1 MAEPEDKG
9 PGAAGPRQSVSLL
22 CCHAAFFHLGWRSP
36 HQAPPG
42 VRSSALVAWEEP
54 LLQAAGLCTGYRA
67 EYRLQGRVQGAEPST
82 GCRAV
87 HRAQSRV
94 QAATGCRAVHR
105 AQSRVQAAGLC
116 TGHRAEYRLQGC
128 AQGTEPSTGCYRLQ
142 GCAQGTEPS
151 TGCYRLQGCAQG
163 TEPSTGC
170 YRLQGCAQ
178 GTEPSTGCY
187 RLQGCAQGAE
197 PCPGCRAE
205 HRLQRCAQ
213 PRRAA
218 VAPREVCPC
227 ARRGRCQGQGVPGQE
242 PLPSRQVQ
250 AVGLRRAHGAA
261 SMTSPGTKA
270 SWLSQ
275 PTVKSVLVYRN
286 GDPFFPGRRIVIH
299 EKKVSNFDVFLKEV
313 TGGVQAPFGAVRNIY
328 TPRGGHRVRQLEE
341 LQSGEQYV
349 AGGREAFKKLNYLDI
364 GETKKKPVEVNNEV
378 KPVTHSRITASARFR
393 KPLQEPYTILLY
405 TVDGKLVQNGSDL
418 ENGQIYVA
426 VGREKFKKLPYGDL
440 LSKSTTR
447 RPQGS
452 KTSVQPPTVGSQKSK
467 GSGNDGQ
474 SKSTIGS
481 SDQGENS
488 SSPQLPKRKDK
499 KTQKPE
505 NSVSGQHFSNHS
517 TKVKQTVK
525 ASTGVLQD
533 NDEDIYKARKEESE
547 MWEAVEVQ
555 EDEDTLV
562 EVPLDQRPAETV
574 DEEENVEEENDR
586 GEEAYKGEE
595 KYPELN
601 GEETV
606 ETDKETT
613 EVEENKKKLNENY
626 EDETRETQNV
636 DQAEEKEL
644 IHLNGKNSEGNG
656 EGMEHLNYQGDLQPE
671 EEIKEDAGSQ
681 NQVDPGL
688 ENTSTNPRV
697 TVTSPQESEKNDQ
710 STDCAA
716 VA

>member
-1 MAEPEDKG
+1 
-9 PGAAGPRQSVSLL
+9 
-22 CCHAAFFHLGWRSP
+22 
-36 HQAPPG
+36 
-42 VRSSALVAWEEP
+42 
-54 LLQAAGLCTGYRA
+54 
-67 EYRLQGRVQGAEPST
+67 
-82 GCRAV
+82 
-87 HRAQSRV
+87 
-94 QAATGCRAVHR
+94 
-105 AQSRVQAAGLC
+105 
-116 TGHRAEYRLQGC
+116 
-128 AQGTEPSTGCYRLQ
+128 
-142 GCAQGTEPS
+142 
-151 TGCYRLQGCAQG
+151 
-163 TEPSTGC
+163 
-170 YRLQGCAQ
+170 
-178 GTEPSTGCY
+178 
-187 RLQGCAQGAE
+187 
-197 PCPGCRAE
+197 
-205 HRLQRCAQ
+205 
-213 PRRAA
+213 
-218 VAPREVCPC
+218 
-227 ARRGRCQGQGVPGQE
+227 
-242 PLPSRQVQ
+242 
-250 AVGLRRAHGAA
+250 
-261 SMTSPGTKA
+261 MTSPGTKA

-275 PTVKSVLVYRN
+275 PNVKSVLVYRN

-364 GETKKKPVEVNNEV
+364 GETKKKPAEVNNEV

-393 KPLQEPYTILLY
+393 KPLQEPYTIFLIANGDLISPAVRLLIPRKTLNHWDHILEMVTGKVTLRSGAVHRLY

-440 LSKSTTR
+440 LSKSTTK

-452 KTSVQPPTVGSQKSK
+452 KTSVLPPIVGSRKSK
-467 GSGNDGQ
+467 GSGNDGK

-481 SDQGENS
+481 SDWEENS

-499 KTQKPE
+499 KSQNRE
-505 NSVSGQHFSNHS
+505 NTVSRQHFSNHS

-533 NDEDIYKARKEESE
+533 NGEDIYKAREEGSE
-547 MWEAVEVQ
+547 MWGAVEVQ

-574 DEEENVEEENDR
+574 DEEENVEEENDK

-595 KYPELN
+595 EYPEVN
-601 GEETV
+601 REESEETV
-606 ETDKETT
+606 KERI

-626 EDETRETQNV
+626 EDEAGETQNV
-636 DQAEEKEL
+636 DQAEGNEL
-644 IHLNGKNSEGNG
+644 IHLNGKTNEGNG
-656 EGMEHLNYQGDLQPE
+656 DGMEHLNYQGDLQSE
-671 EEIKEDAGSQ
+671 GEIKEDSGSQ

-688 ENTSTNPRV
+688 EKTSTNPRV
-697 TVTSPQESEKNDQ
+697 TITSPQESEKNDQ
-710 STDCAA
+710 SNDYAA

>member
-1 MAEPEDKG
+1 
-9 PGAAGPRQSVSLL
+9 
-22 CCHAAFFHLGWRSP
+22 
-36 HQAPPG
+36 
-42 VRSSALVAWEEP
+42 
-54 LLQAAGLCTGYRA
+54 
-67 EYRLQGRVQGAEPST
+67 
-82 GCRAV
+82 
-87 HRAQSRV
+87 
-94 QAATGCRAVHR
+94 
-105 AQSRVQAAGLC
+105 
-116 TGHRAEYRLQGC
+116 
-128 AQGTEPSTGCYRLQ
+128 
-142 GCAQGTEPS
+142 
-151 TGCYRLQGCAQG
+151 
-163 TEPSTGC
+163 
-170 YRLQGCAQ
+170 
-178 GTEPSTGCY
+178 
-187 RLQGCAQGAE
+187 
-197 PCPGCRAE
+197 
-205 HRLQRCAQ
+205 
-213 PRRAA
+213 
-218 VAPREVCPC
+218 
-227 ARRGRCQGQGVPGQE
+227 
-242 PLPSRQVQ
+242 
-250 AVGLRRAHGAA
+250 
-261 SMTSPGTKA
+261 MTSPGAKA

-364 GETKKKPVEVNNEV
+364 GETKKKPAEVNNEV
-378 KPVTHSRITASARFR
+378 KPVTHSRITVSARFR
-393 KPLQEPYTILLY
+393 KSLQEPYTIFLIANGDLISPAVRLLIPRKTLNHWDHILEMVTGKVTLRSGAVHRLY

-452 KTSVQPPTVGSQKSK
+452 KTSVQPPIVGSRKSK

-474 SKSTIGS
+474 SKSTVGS

-499 KTQKPE
+499 KSQNPE
-505 NSVSGQHFSNHS
+505 NSMSRRHFSNLS
-517 TKVKQTVK
+517 MKVKQTEK
-525 ASTGVLQD
+525 ASTGVFQD
-533 NDEDIYKARKEESE
+533 KGEDIYKAREEGSE
-547 MWEAVEVQ
+547 MWEAIEVQ

-574 DEEENVEEENDR
+574 DEEETVEEENDR
-586 GEEAYKGEE
+586 REEVY
-595 KYPELN
+595 N
-601 GEETV
+601 GEEEYPEVNGEESGETV
-606 ETDKETT
+606 KERI

-626 EDETRETQNV
+626 EDEARETQNV

-644 IHLNGKNSEGNG
+644 IHLNGKNNEENG
-656 EGMEHLNYQGDLQPE
+656 EGMEHLNYQGDLQSE
-671 EEIKEDAGSQ
+671 EETKEDSDSQ

-688 ENTSTNPRV
+688 EKTSTNPRV
-697 TVTSPQESEKNDQ
+697 TITSPQEGEKNDQ
-710 STDCAA
+710 SIDCAA

>member
-1 MAEPEDKG
+1 
-9 PGAAGPRQSVSLL
+9 
-22 CCHAAFFHLGWRSP
+22 
-36 HQAPPG
+36 
-42 VRSSALVAWEEP
+42 
-54 LLQAAGLCTGYRA
+54 
-67 EYRLQGRVQGAEPST
+67 
-82 GCRAV
+82 
-87 HRAQSRV
+87 
-94 QAATGCRAVHR
+94 
-105 AQSRVQAAGLC
+105 
-116 TGHRAEYRLQGC
+116 
-128 AQGTEPSTGCYRLQ
+128 
-142 GCAQGTEPS
+142 
-151 TGCYRLQGCAQG
+151 
-163 TEPSTGC
+163 
-170 YRLQGCAQ
+170 
-178 GTEPSTGCY
+178 
-187 RLQGCAQGAE
+187 
-197 PCPGCRAE
+197 
-205 HRLQRCAQ
+205 
-213 PRRAA
+213 
-218 VAPREVCPC
+218 
-227 ARRGRCQGQGVPGQE
+227 
-242 PLPSRQVQ
+242 
-250 AVGLRRAHGAA
+250 
-261 SMTSPGTKA
+261 MTSPGAKA

-299 EKKVSNFDVFLKEV
+299 EKRVSNFDVFLKEV

-364 GETKKKPVEVNNEV
+364 GETKKKPAEVNNEV
-378 KPVTHSRITASARFR
+378 KPVTHSRITVSARFR
-393 KPLQEPYTILLY
+393 KPLQEPYTIFLIANGDLISPAVRLLIPRKTLNHWDHILEMVTGKVTLRSGAVHRLY

-452 KTSVQPPTVGSQKSK
+452 KTSVQPSIVGSRKSK

-499 KTQKPE
+499 KSQNPE
-505 NSVSGQHFSNHS
+505 NSMSRQHFSSHS
-517 TKVKQTVK
+517 TKVKQTEK
-525 ASTGVLQD
+525 SSTGVLQD
-533 NDEDIYKARKEESE
+533 NGEGIYKAREEGSE

-586 GEEAYKGEE
+586 GEEEYKGEE
-595 KYPELN
+595 EYPEVN
-601 GEETV
+601 GEESG
-606 ETDKETT
+606 ETIKERI
-613 EVEENKKKLNENY
+613 EVEEDKNKLNEKY
-626 EDETRETQNV
+626 EDEAGETLNV

-644 IHLNGKNSEGNG
+644 IHLNDKNNEGNG
-656 EGMEHLNYQGDLQPE
+656 EGMENLNYQGDLQPE
-671 EEIKEDAGSQ
+671 EEIKEDSGSQ

-688 ENTSTNPRV
+688 EKTSTNPRV
-697 TVTSPQESEKNDQ
+697 TITSPQEGEKNDQ
-710 STDCAA
+710 SIDCAA

>member
-1 MAEPEDKG
+1 
-9 PGAAGPRQSVSLL
+9 
-22 CCHAAFFHLGWRSP
+22 
-36 HQAPPG
+36 
-42 VRSSALVAWEEP
+42 
-54 LLQAAGLCTGYRA
+54 
-67 EYRLQGRVQGAEPST
+67 
-82 GCRAV
+82 
-87 HRAQSRV
+87 
-94 QAATGCRAVHR
+94 
-105 AQSRVQAAGLC
+105 
-116 TGHRAEYRLQGC
+116 
-128 AQGTEPSTGCYRLQ
+128 
-142 GCAQGTEPS
+142 
-151 TGCYRLQGCAQG
+151 
-163 TEPSTGC
+163 
-170 YRLQGCAQ
+170 
-178 GTEPSTGCY
+178 
-187 RLQGCAQGAE
+187 
-197 PCPGCRAE
+197 
-205 HRLQRCAQ
+205 
-213 PRRAA
+213 
-218 VAPREVCPC
+218 
-227 ARRGRCQGQGVPGQE
+227 
-242 PLPSRQVQ
+242 
-250 AVGLRRAHGAA
+250 
-261 SMTSPGTKA
+261 MTSPGTKA

-364 GETKKKPVEVNNEV
+364 GETKKKPAEVNNEV
-378 KPVTHSRITASARFR
+378 KPVTHSRITVSARFR
-393 KPLQEPYTILLY
+393 RPLQEPYTIFLIANGDLISPAVRLLIPRKTLNHWDHILEMVTGKVTLRSGAVHRLY

-452 KTSVQPPTVGSQKSK
+452 KTSVQPPIVGSRKSK

-481 SDQGENS
+481 SDQGESS

-499 KTQKPE
+499 KSQKPE
-505 NSVSGQHFSNHS
+505 NTVSRRHFSNHS
-517 TKVKQTVK
+517 MKVKQTVK
-525 ASTGVLQD
+525 ASTGALQD
-533 NDEDIYKARKEESE
+533 KGEDIYKAREEGSE

-595 KYPELN
+595 EYPEVN
-601 GEETV
+601 GEESGETV
-606 ETDKETT
+606 KERI
-613 EVEENKKKLNENY
+613 EVEENKKKLNENDEY
-626 EDETRETQNV
+626 EAGETQNV

-644 IHLNGKNSEGNG
+644 IHLNGQNNEGNG
-656 EGMEHLNYQGDLQPE
+656 EGMEHLNYQGDLQSE
-671 EEIKEDAGSQ
+671 EELKEDSGCQ
-681 NQVDPGL
+681 NQVDPSL
-688 ENTSTNPRV
+688 EKTSTNPRV
-697 TVTSPQESEKNDQ
+697 TITSPQESEKNDQ
-710 STDCAA
+710 SIDYAA